1 MILIDIRKSNKL
13 KDSEY
18 SAFIKFDYN
27 SKIVDAIRE
36 LPFRYYNPSETEWE
50 VPTNKVEYL
59 INKLKEF
66 DIKIF
71 GKITIFED
79 KNTNIGL
86 PEGFEFKTKPFSHQ
100 LEGVEYG
107 LKYDRWFLGDEQ
119 GLGKALALDTKIY
132 TYPSGYKLM
141 RDIEVGD
148 YVYGKD
154 GRPTRVTA
162 TYYHKD
168 VEMYRFTFSD
178 GISIDCCKDHLWQ
191 IHTQHGY
198 KVVDTNWFLQKNQFG
213 VVRKDKLFS
222 GGSYNYYI
230 DRCEPVQFRFM
241 PVDLHPYILGS
252 LLGDGSLNG
261 GSVNFTTK
269 DEESVRRINELL
281 PEGYILHSSASM
293 GDISYNIVNLDN
305 KPNPKGSNI
314 IKMWLK
320 DLKLMGTNSHTKFIP
335 HIYKYNSPEIRI
347 AVLQGLLDTDGYAT
361 KDNLVQYTTVS
372 KQLAEDVRFLVESL
386 GGMCN
391 WYEGTCGY
399 NDKITGVAYT
409 LTIRID
415 DPSKLF
421 MLERKRSLLKPRH
434 FKPRRQIVSIERIE
448 NADAKCITVDSKD
461 HLYLAEHFVVTH
473 NTKQIIDIAVARK
486 VMYGYR
492 FCLIVCG
499 VNTLKWNWVNEIHTH
514 SKEDAYILGQR
525 RKGTKIRIGSTKD
538 KLEDLKLMYDI
549 KEPHPYFIITNV
561 ESFRD
566 KNIADTISDLCKK
579 GIIGMCAA
587 DEMHKMKNPTAQQ
600 TKGFLKCLP
609 YCRIGMTG
617 TPLMNSPMDLYVIL
631 KWLGY
636 ESHAF
641 YSFKQHYC
649 VMGGYGGYEIVGY
662 KNLDQLTAQV
672 REIMLRRLKSEV
684 LDLPEKI
691 YVDDIVEMEG
701 KQAVMYK
708 EVEAGLKADYI
719 NGDIDLTNP
728 LSALIRLRQTTGYP
742 GILSDE
748 ITESAKLDRM
758 EELVENCTSN
768 DEKVLIFSN
777 WTQIT
782 DAICNKL
789 KSEGHKVGVI
799 TGETPDSSRQEIV
812 DVFQNSSNLSVL
824 VGTIGAMGTGLTL
837 TAATTV
843 IFVDEPWNKALFDQA
858 VDRAHRIGQ
867 KNNITIYSIM
877 CKDTIDERIHN
888 LIYKKGAMSD
898 AIIDG
903 KVVGNKNEVF
913 DYLLNG

>member
-66 DIKIF
+66 DIKIC

-119 GLGKALALDTKIY
+119 GLGK
-132 TYPSGYKLM
+132 
-141 RDIEVGD
+141 
-148 YVYGKD
+148 
-154 GRPTRVTA
+154 
-162 TYYHKD
+162 
-168 VEMYRFTFSD
+168 
-178 GISIDCCKDHLWQ
+178 
-191 IHTQHGY
+191 
-198 KVVDTNWFLQKNQFG
+198 
-213 VVRKDKLFS
+213 
-222 GGSYNYYI
+222 
-230 DRCEPVQFRFM
+230 
-241 PVDLHPYILGS
+241 
-252 LLGDGSLNG
+252 
-261 GSVNFTTK
+261 
-269 DEESVRRINELL
+269 
-281 PEGYILHSSASM
+281 
-293 GDISYNIVNLDN
+293 
-305 KPNPKGSNI
+305 
-314 IKMWLK
+314 
-320 DLKLMGTNSHTKFIP
+320 
-335 HIYKYNSPEIRI
+335 
-347 AVLQGLLDTDGYAT
+347 
-361 KDNLVQYTTVS
+361 S
-372 KQLAEDVRFLVESL
+372 KQV
-386 GGMCN
+386 
-391 WYEGTCGY
+391 
-399 NDKITGVAYT
+399 
-409 LTIRID
+409 
-415 DPSKLF
+415 
-421 MLERKRSLLKPRH
+421 
-434 FKPRRQIVSIERIE
+434 
-448 NADAKCITVDSKD
+448 
-461 HLYLAEHFVVTH
+461 
-473 NTKQIIDIAVARK
+473 IDIAVARK
-486 VMYGYR
+486 QLLGYKH
-492 FCLIVCG
+492 CLIVCG

-514 SKEDAYILGQR
+514 SNEDVYILGQR
-525 RKGTKIRIGSTKD
+525 RKGTKIIIGSTKD
-538 KLEDLKLMYDI
+538 KLNDLKLMYNMG
-549 KEPHPYFIITNV
+549 EPHPYFIITNI

-566 KNIADTISDLCKK
+566 KDIADTISDLCKK

-609 YCRIGMTG
+609 DCRIGMTG

-636 ESHAF
+636 ENHAF

-719 NGDIDLTNP
+719 SGDIDLTNP

-758 EELVENCTSN
+758 EEIVENCISN
-768 DEKVLIFSN
+768 DEKVIIFSN
-777 WTQIT
+777 WTQMT
-782 DAICNKL
+782 DAILQVLHTKL
-789 KSEGHKVGVI
+789 KLIGRLEPAVI
-799 TGETPDSSRQEIV
+799 TGNTNDSDRQQIV
-812 DVFQNSSNLSVL
+812 DRFQNNDVCR
-824 VGTIGAMGTGLTL
+824 VIIGTIGAMGTGLTL
-837 TAATTV
+837 TAATTI

>member
-59 INKLKEF
+59 INKFKEF
-66 DIKIF
+66 DIKIC

-119 GLGKALALDTKIY
+119 GLGK
-132 TYPSGYKLM
+132 
-141 RDIEVGD
+141 
-148 YVYGKD
+148 
-154 GRPTRVTA
+154 
-162 TYYHKD
+162 
-168 VEMYRFTFSD
+168 
-178 GISIDCCKDHLWQ
+178 
-191 IHTQHGY
+191 
-198 KVVDTNWFLQKNQFG
+198 
-213 VVRKDKLFS
+213 
-222 GGSYNYYI
+222 
-230 DRCEPVQFRFM
+230 
-241 PVDLHPYILGS
+241 
-252 LLGDGSLNG
+252 
-261 GSVNFTTK
+261 
-269 DEESVRRINELL
+269 
-281 PEGYILHSSASM
+281 
-293 GDISYNIVNLDN
+293 
-305 KPNPKGSNI
+305 
-314 IKMWLK
+314 
-320 DLKLMGTNSHTKFIP
+320 
-335 HIYKYNSPEIRI
+335 
-347 AVLQGLLDTDGYAT
+347 
-361 KDNLVQYTTVS
+361 S
-372 KQLAEDVRFLVESL
+372 KQV
-386 GGMCN
+386 
-391 WYEGTCGY
+391 
-399 NDKITGVAYT
+399 
-409 LTIRID
+409 
-415 DPSKLF
+415 
-421 MLERKRSLLKPRH
+421 
-434 FKPRRQIVSIERIE
+434 
-448 NADAKCITVDSKD
+448 
-461 HLYLAEHFVVTH
+461 
-473 NTKQIIDIAVARK
+473 IDIAVARK

-684 LDLPEKI
+684 LDLPEKV
-691 YVDDIVEMEG
+691 YVDDVVEMNG

-719 NGDIDLTNP
+719 SGDIDLTNP

-742 GILSDE
+742 GILSE
-748 ITESAKLDRM
+748 TITESAKLDRM

-768 DEKVLIFSN
+768 DEKVIIFSN
-777 WTQIT
+777 WTQMT

-789 KSEGHKVGVI
+789 KSAGYKVGVI
-799 TGETPDSSRQEIV
+799 TGETPDISRQEIV
-812 DVFQNSSNLSVL
+812 DVFQNSSDLKVL

-843 IFVDEPWNKALFDQA
+843 IFLDEPWNKALFDQA

>member
-66 DIKIF
+66 DIKIC
-71 GKITIFED
+71 GKLTIFED

-119 GLGKALALDTKIY
+119 GLGK
-132 TYPSGYKLM
+132 
-141 RDIEVGD
+141 
-148 YVYGKD
+148 
-154 GRPTRVTA
+154 
-162 TYYHKD
+162 
-168 VEMYRFTFSD
+168 
-178 GISIDCCKDHLWQ
+178 
-191 IHTQHGY
+191 
-198 KVVDTNWFLQKNQFG
+198 
-213 VVRKDKLFS
+213 
-222 GGSYNYYI
+222 
-230 DRCEPVQFRFM
+230 
-241 PVDLHPYILGS
+241 
-252 LLGDGSLNG
+252 
-261 GSVNFTTK
+261 
-269 DEESVRRINELL
+269 
-281 PEGYILHSSASM
+281 
-293 GDISYNIVNLDN
+293 
-305 KPNPKGSNI
+305 
-314 IKMWLK
+314 
-320 DLKLMGTNSHTKFIP
+320 
-335 HIYKYNSPEIRI
+335 
-347 AVLQGLLDTDGYAT
+347 
-361 KDNLVQYTTVS
+361 S
-372 KQLAEDVRFLVESL
+372 KQV
-386 GGMCN
+386 
-391 WYEGTCGY
+391 
-399 NDKITGVAYT
+399 
-409 LTIRID
+409 
-415 DPSKLF
+415 
-421 MLERKRSLLKPRH
+421 
-434 FKPRRQIVSIERIE
+434 
-448 NADAKCITVDSKD
+448 
-461 HLYLAEHFVVTH
+461 
-473 NTKQIIDIAVARK
+473 IDIAVARK

-691 YVDDIVEMEG
+691 YVDDIVEMDG
-701 KQAVMYK
+701 RQAVMYK

-742 GILSDE
+742 GILSE
-748 ITESAKLDRM
+748 TITESAKLDRM

-768 DEKVLIFSN
+768 NEKVIIFSN
-777 WTQIT
+777 WTQMT

-789 KSEGHKVGVI
+789 KSVGYKVGVI

-812 DVFQNSSNLSVL
+812 DVFQNSSDLSVL

>member
-119 GLGKALALDTKIY
+119 GLGK
-132 TYPSGYKLM
+132 
-141 RDIEVGD
+141 
-148 YVYGKD
+148 
-154 GRPTRVTA
+154 
-162 TYYHKD
+162 
-168 VEMYRFTFSD
+168 
-178 GISIDCCKDHLWQ
+178 
-191 IHTQHGY
+191 
-198 KVVDTNWFLQKNQFG
+198 
-213 VVRKDKLFS
+213 
-222 GGSYNYYI
+222 
-230 DRCEPVQFRFM
+230 
-241 PVDLHPYILGS
+241 
-252 LLGDGSLNG
+252 
-261 GSVNFTTK
+261 
-269 DEESVRRINELL
+269 
-281 PEGYILHSSASM
+281 
-293 GDISYNIVNLDN
+293 
-305 KPNPKGSNI
+305 
-314 IKMWLK
+314 
-320 DLKLMGTNSHTKFIP
+320 
-335 HIYKYNSPEIRI
+335 
-347 AVLQGLLDTDGYAT
+347 
-361 KDNLVQYTTVS
+361 
-372 KQLAEDVRFLVESL
+372 
-386 GGMCN
+386 
-391 WYEGTCGY
+391 
-399 NDKITGVAYT
+399 
-409 LTIRID
+409 
-415 DPSKLF
+415 
-421 MLERKRSLLKPRH
+421 
-434 FKPRRQIVSIERIE
+434 
-448 NADAKCITVDSKD
+448 
-461 HLYLAEHFVVTH
+461 
-473 NTKQIIDIAVARK
+473 TKQVIDIAVARK
-486 VMYGYR
+486 LKYGYKH
-492 FCLIVCG
+492 CLIVCG

-514 SKEDAYILGQR
+514 SNEGSYILGQKLS
-525 RKGTKIRIGSTKD
+525 KGKIKIGSTKD
-538 KLEDLKLMYDI
+538 KINDLNFLLLDKLVL
-549 KEPHPYFIITNV
+549 PYFIITNV

-566 KNIADTISDLCKK
+566 KNIADLIQQLCKK
-579 GIIGMCAA
+579 GIINMCAA
-587 DEMHKMKNPTAQQ
+587 DEMHKMKNPTSQQ

-609 YCRIGMTG
+609 DCRIGMTG

-691 YVDDIVEMEG
+691 YVDDVVEMDG

-748 ITESAKLDRM
+748 ITESAKLDRL
-758 EELVENCTSN
+758 EEIVENCISN
-768 DEKVLIFSN
+768 DEKVIIFSN
-777 WTQIT
+777 WTQMT
-782 DAICNKL
+782 DAILQVLHTKL
-789 KSEGHKVGVI
+789 KLIGRLEPAVI
-799 TGETPDSSRQEIV
+799 TGNTNDSDRQQIV
-812 DVFQNSSNLSVL
+812 DRFQNNDVCRVI

>member
-66 DIKIF
+66 DIKIC

-119 GLGKALALDTKIY
+119 GLGK
-132 TYPSGYKLM
+132 
-141 RDIEVGD
+141 
-148 YVYGKD
+148 
-154 GRPTRVTA
+154 
-162 TYYHKD
+162 
-168 VEMYRFTFSD
+168 
-178 GISIDCCKDHLWQ
+178 
-191 IHTQHGY
+191 
-198 KVVDTNWFLQKNQFG
+198 
-213 VVRKDKLFS
+213 
-222 GGSYNYYI
+222 
-230 DRCEPVQFRFM
+230 
-241 PVDLHPYILGS
+241 
-252 LLGDGSLNG
+252 
-261 GSVNFTTK
+261 
-269 DEESVRRINELL
+269 
-281 PEGYILHSSASM
+281 
-293 GDISYNIVNLDN
+293 
-305 KPNPKGSNI
+305 
-314 IKMWLK
+314 
-320 DLKLMGTNSHTKFIP
+320 
-335 HIYKYNSPEIRI
+335 
-347 AVLQGLLDTDGYAT
+347 
-361 KDNLVQYTTVS
+361 
-372 KQLAEDVRFLVESL
+372 
-386 GGMCN
+386 
-391 WYEGTCGY
+391 
-399 NDKITGVAYT
+399 
-409 LTIRID
+409 
-415 DPSKLF
+415 
-421 MLERKRSLLKPRH
+421 
-434 FKPRRQIVSIERIE
+434 
-448 NADAKCITVDSKD
+448 
-461 HLYLAEHFVVTH
+461 
-473 NTKQIIDIAVARK
+473 TKQVIDIAVARK

-538 KLEDLKLMYDI
+538 KLEDLKLMYDR

-691 YVDDIVEMEG
+691 YVDDIVEMDG

-768 DEKVLIFSN
+768 DEKVIIFSN
-777 WTQIT
+777 WTQMT

-789 KSEGHKVGVI
+789 KSSGHNVGVI

-812 DVFQNSSNLSVL
+812 DVFQNSSDLSVL

>member
-36 LPFRYYNPSETEWE
+36 LPFRYYNPNETEWE

-66 DIKIF
+66 DIKIY

-79 KNTNIGL
+79 KNTNIEL

-119 GLGKALALDTKIY
+119 GLGK
-132 TYPSGYKLM
+132 
-141 RDIEVGD
+141 
-148 YVYGKD
+148 
-154 GRPTRVTA
+154 
-162 TYYHKD
+162 
-168 VEMYRFTFSD
+168 
-178 GISIDCCKDHLWQ
+178 
-191 IHTQHGY
+191 
-198 KVVDTNWFLQKNQFG
+198 
-213 VVRKDKLFS
+213 
-222 GGSYNYYI
+222 
-230 DRCEPVQFRFM
+230 
-241 PVDLHPYILGS
+241 
-252 LLGDGSLNG
+252 
-261 GSVNFTTK
+261 
-269 DEESVRRINELL
+269 
-281 PEGYILHSSASM
+281 
-293 GDISYNIVNLDN
+293 
-305 KPNPKGSNI
+305 
-314 IKMWLK
+314 
-320 DLKLMGTNSHTKFIP
+320 
-335 HIYKYNSPEIRI
+335 
-347 AVLQGLLDTDGYAT
+347 
-361 KDNLVQYTTVS
+361 S
-372 KQLAEDVRFLVESL
+372 KQV
-386 GGMCN
+386 
-391 WYEGTCGY
+391 
-399 NDKITGVAYT
+399 
-409 LTIRID
+409 
-415 DPSKLF
+415 
-421 MLERKRSLLKPRH
+421 
-434 FKPRRQIVSIERIE
+434 
-448 NADAKCITVDSKD
+448 
-461 HLYLAEHFVVTH
+461 
-473 NTKQIIDIAVARK
+473 IDIAVARK
-486 VMYGYR
+486 IMYGYR

-719 NGDIDLTNP
+719 SGDIDLTNP

-758 EELVENCTSN
+758 EEIVENCISN
-768 DEKVLIFSN
+768 DEKVIIFSN
-777 WTQIT
+777 WTQMT
-782 DAICNKL
+782 DAILQVLHTKL
-789 KSEGHKVGVI
+789 KLIGRLEPAVI
-799 TGETPDSSRQEIV
+799 TGNTNDSDRQQIV
-812 DVFQNSSNLSVL
+812 DRFQNNDVCR
-824 VGTIGAMGTGLTL
+824 VIIGTIGAMGTGLTL
-837 TAATTV
+837 TAATTI

>member
-59 INKLKEF
+59 INKLKGF
-66 DIKIF
+66 DIKIC
-71 GKITIFED
+71 GKLTIFED

-119 GLGKALALDTKIY
+119 GLGK
-132 TYPSGYKLM
+132 
-141 RDIEVGD
+141 
-148 YVYGKD
+148 
-154 GRPTRVTA
+154 
-162 TYYHKD
+162 
-168 VEMYRFTFSD
+168 
-178 GISIDCCKDHLWQ
+178 
-191 IHTQHGY
+191 
-198 KVVDTNWFLQKNQFG
+198 
-213 VVRKDKLFS
+213 
-222 GGSYNYYI
+222 
-230 DRCEPVQFRFM
+230 
-241 PVDLHPYILGS
+241 
-252 LLGDGSLNG
+252 
-261 GSVNFTTK
+261 
-269 DEESVRRINELL
+269 
-281 PEGYILHSSASM
+281 
-293 GDISYNIVNLDN
+293 
-305 KPNPKGSNI
+305 
-314 IKMWLK
+314 
-320 DLKLMGTNSHTKFIP
+320 
-335 HIYKYNSPEIRI
+335 
-347 AVLQGLLDTDGYAT
+347 
-361 KDNLVQYTTVS
+361 
-372 KQLAEDVRFLVESL
+372 
-386 GGMCN
+386 
-391 WYEGTCGY
+391 
-399 NDKITGVAYT
+399 
-409 LTIRID
+409 
-415 DPSKLF
+415 
-421 MLERKRSLLKPRH
+421 
-434 FKPRRQIVSIERIE
+434 
-448 NADAKCITVDSKD
+448 
-461 HLYLAEHFVVTH
+461 
-473 NTKQIIDIAVARK
+473 TKQVIDIAVARK

-538 KLEDLKLMYDI
+538 KLEDLKLMYDR

-768 DEKVLIFSN
+768 DEKVIIFSN
-777 WTQIT
+777 WTQMT

-789 KSEGHKVGVI
+789 KSSRHKVGVI

-812 DVFQNSSNLSVL
+812 DVFQNSSDLSVL

>member
-66 DIKIF
+66 DIKIC

-119 GLGKALALDTKIY
+119 GLGK
-132 TYPSGYKLM
+132 
-141 RDIEVGD
+141 
-148 YVYGKD
+148 
-154 GRPTRVTA
+154 
-162 TYYHKD
+162 
-168 VEMYRFTFSD
+168 
-178 GISIDCCKDHLWQ
+178 
-191 IHTQHGY
+191 
-198 KVVDTNWFLQKNQFG
+198 
-213 VVRKDKLFS
+213 
-222 GGSYNYYI
+222 
-230 DRCEPVQFRFM
+230 
-241 PVDLHPYILGS
+241 
-252 LLGDGSLNG
+252 
-261 GSVNFTTK
+261 
-269 DEESVRRINELL
+269 
-281 PEGYILHSSASM
+281 
-293 GDISYNIVNLDN
+293 
-305 KPNPKGSNI
+305 
-314 IKMWLK
+314 
-320 DLKLMGTNSHTKFIP
+320 
-335 HIYKYNSPEIRI
+335 
-347 AVLQGLLDTDGYAT
+347 
-361 KDNLVQYTTVS
+361 S
-372 KQLAEDVRFLVESL
+372 KQV
-386 GGMCN
+386 
-391 WYEGTCGY
+391 
-399 NDKITGVAYT
+399 
-409 LTIRID
+409 
-415 DPSKLF
+415 
-421 MLERKRSLLKPRH
+421 
-434 FKPRRQIVSIERIE
+434 
-448 NADAKCITVDSKD
+448 
-461 HLYLAEHFVVTH
+461 
-473 NTKQIIDIAVARK
+473 IDIAVARK
-486 VMYGYR
+486 IMYGYK

-538 KLEDLKLMYDI
+538 KLEDLKLMYNMG
-549 KEPHPYFIITNV
+549 EPHPYFIITNV

-566 KNIADTISDLCKK
+566 KNLADTISDLCKK

-609 YCRIGMTG
+609 DCRIGMTG

-691 YVDDIVEMEG
+691 YVDDIVEMDG
-701 KQAVMYK
+701 KQGVMYK

-742 GILSDE
+742 GILSE
-748 ITESAKLDRM
+748 TITESAKLDRM
-758 EELVENCTSN
+758 EEIVENCISN
-768 DEKVLIFSN
+768 DEKVIIFSN
-777 WTQIT
+777 WTQMTSVIF
-782 DAICNKL
+782 D
-789 KSEGHKVGVI
+789 KVAKYGCGVI
-799 TGETPDSSRQEIV
+799 TGETADSNRQAIV
-812 DVFQNSSNLSVL
+812 NKFQSDDTLKVI

-903 KVVGNKNEVF
+903 KVVGNKTEVF

>member
-66 DIKIF
+66 DIKIC
-71 GKITIFED
+71 GKLTIFED

-119 GLGKALALDTKIY
+119 GLGK
-132 TYPSGYKLM
+132 
-141 RDIEVGD
+141 
-148 YVYGKD
+148 
-154 GRPTRVTA
+154 
-162 TYYHKD
+162 
-168 VEMYRFTFSD
+168 
-178 GISIDCCKDHLWQ
+178 
-191 IHTQHGY
+191 
-198 KVVDTNWFLQKNQFG
+198 
-213 VVRKDKLFS
+213 
-222 GGSYNYYI
+222 
-230 DRCEPVQFRFM
+230 
-241 PVDLHPYILGS
+241 
-252 LLGDGSLNG
+252 
-261 GSVNFTTK
+261 
-269 DEESVRRINELL
+269 
-281 PEGYILHSSASM
+281 
-293 GDISYNIVNLDN
+293 
-305 KPNPKGSNI
+305 
-314 IKMWLK
+314 
-320 DLKLMGTNSHTKFIP
+320 
-335 HIYKYNSPEIRI
+335 
-347 AVLQGLLDTDGYAT
+347 
-361 KDNLVQYTTVS
+361 S
-372 KQLAEDVRFLVESL
+372 KQ
-386 GGMCN
+386 
-391 WYEGTCGY
+391 T
-399 NDKITGVAYT
+399 
-409 LTIRID
+409 
-415 DPSKLF
+415 
-421 MLERKRSLLKPRH
+421 
-434 FKPRRQIVSIERIE
+434 
-448 NADAKCITVDSKD
+448 
-461 HLYLAEHFVVTH
+461 
-473 NTKQIIDIAVARK
+473 IDIAVARK
-486 VMYGYR
+486 IIYGYK

-514 SKEDAYILGQR
+514 SNEDVYILGQR
-525 RKGTKIRIGSTKD
+525 RKGTKIIIGSTKD
-538 KLEDLKLMYDI
+538 KLNDLKLMYNMG
-549 KEPHPYFIITNV
+549 EPHPYFIITNI

-566 KNIADTISDLCKK
+566 KDIADTISDLCKK

-609 YCRIGMTG
+609 DCRIGMTG

-777 WTQIT
+777 WTQMT

>member
-36 LPFRYYNPSETEWE
+36 LPFRYYNSSETEWE

-66 DIKIF
+66 DIKIC

-119 GLGKALALDTKIY
+119 GCISGESFVKIKEIGKSANRDIKIKNLKKAFDLDKTIKIKSLVNGRFAYMPIKAVVNKGFQKTLELNLEDTSIQCTPDHLIYTENGWVEADKIKVGDKVFTNGIQTCPLCGTTENLITYKYSKFFGYCKSCMYKSRNGTKYNEIIKKIDDSGYVRLFGKETRDMPNYDKMYGMGIYEHHQVWYKNTGHIVDTSKEVVHHKNGIKTDNRFENLQLLTISEHDRLHSDTK
-132 TYPSGYKLM
+132 TS
-141 RDIEVGD
+141 
-148 YVYGKD
+148 
-154 GRPTRVTA
+154 
-162 TYYHKD
+162 
-168 VEMYRFTFSD
+168 
-178 GISIDCCKDHLWQ
+178 HL
-191 IHTQHGY
+191 Y
-198 KVVDTNWFLQKNQFG
+198 QFNENL
-213 VVRKDKLFS
+213 D
-222 GGSYNYYI
+222 YI
-230 DRCEPVQFRFM
+230 DRK
-241 PVDLHPYILGS
+241 G
-252 LLGDGSLNG
+252 
-261 GSVNFTTK
+261 K
-269 DEESVRRINELL
+269 RI
-281 PEGYILHSSASM
+281 Y
-293 GDISYNIVNLDN
+293 
-305 KPNPKGSNI
+305 
-314 IKMWLK
+314 
-320 DLKLMGTNSHTKFIP
+320 
-335 HIYKYNSPEIRI
+335 
-347 AVLQGLLDTDGYAT
+347 
-361 KDNLVQYTTVS
+361 
-372 KQLAEDVRFLVESL
+372 
-386 GGMCN
+386 
-391 WYEGTCGY
+391 
-399 NDKITGVAYT
+399 
-409 LTIRID
+409 
-415 DPSKLF
+415 
-421 MLERKRSLLKPRH
+421 LKPRLQEVTSKTYLGKQQVWDIAIDDDNIH
-434 FKPRRQIVSIERIE
+434 NFICNNIV
-448 NADAKCITVDSKD
+448 V
-461 HLYLAEHFVVTH
+461 H
-473 NTKQIIDIAVARK
+473 NCGKTKQIIDIAVARK

-609 YCRIGMTG
+609 DCRIGMTG

-691 YVDDIVEMEG
+691 YVDDVIEMDG

-742 GILSDE
+742 GILSE
-748 ITESAKLDRM
+748 TITESAKLDRM

-777 WTQIT
+777 WTQMT

-799 TGETPDSSRQEIV
+799 TGETPDSLRQEIV
-812 DVFQNSSNLSVL
+812 DVFQNSSDLSVL

-843 IFVDEPWNKALFDQA
+843 IFLDEPWNKALFDQA

>member
-59 INKLKEF
+59 INKLKGF
-66 DIKIF
+66 DIKIC
-71 GKITIFED
+71 GKLTIFED

-119 GLGKALALDTKIY
+119 GLGK
-132 TYPSGYKLM
+132 
-141 RDIEVGD
+141 
-148 YVYGKD
+148 
-154 GRPTRVTA
+154 
-162 TYYHKD
+162 
-168 VEMYRFTFSD
+168 
-178 GISIDCCKDHLWQ
+178 
-191 IHTQHGY
+191 
-198 KVVDTNWFLQKNQFG
+198 
-213 VVRKDKLFS
+213 
-222 GGSYNYYI
+222 
-230 DRCEPVQFRFM
+230 
-241 PVDLHPYILGS
+241 
-252 LLGDGSLNG
+252 
-261 GSVNFTTK
+261 
-269 DEESVRRINELL
+269 
-281 PEGYILHSSASM
+281 
-293 GDISYNIVNLDN
+293 
-305 KPNPKGSNI
+305 
-314 IKMWLK
+314 
-320 DLKLMGTNSHTKFIP
+320 
-335 HIYKYNSPEIRI
+335 
-347 AVLQGLLDTDGYAT
+347 
-361 KDNLVQYTTVS
+361 
-372 KQLAEDVRFLVESL
+372 
-386 GGMCN
+386 
-391 WYEGTCGY
+391 
-399 NDKITGVAYT
+399 
-409 LTIRID
+409 
-415 DPSKLF
+415 
-421 MLERKRSLLKPRH
+421 
-434 FKPRRQIVSIERIE
+434 
-448 NADAKCITVDSKD
+448 
-461 HLYLAEHFVVTH
+461 
-473 NTKQIIDIAVARK
+473 TKQVIDIAVARK

-538 KLEDLKLMYDI
+538 KLEDLKLMYDR

-758 EELVENCTSN
+758 EEIVENCISN
-768 DEKVLIFSN
+768 DEKVIIFSN
-777 WTQIT
+777 WTQMTGVIF
-782 DAICNKL
+782 D
-789 KSEGHKVGVI
+789 KVAKYGCGVI
-799 TGETPDSSRQEIV
+799 TGETADSNRQAIV
-812 DVFQNSSNLSVL
+812 NKFQSDDTLKVI

>member
-27 SKIVDAIRE
+27 SKIVDTIRE

-66 DIKIF
+66 DIKIC

-119 GLGKALALDTKIY
+119 GCVSGESFVKIKEIGKPATRDIKIKNLKKAFDLDKTIKIKSLVNGRFAYMPIKAVVDKGFQKTLELNLEDTSIQCTPDHLIYTENGWVEADKIKVGDKVFTNGIQTCPLCGTTENLITYKYSKFFGYCKSCMYKSRNGTKYNEITKKIDDSGYVRLFGKETRNMPNYNKMYGMGIYEHHQVWYENTGHIVDTSKEVVHHKNGIKTDNRFENLQLLTISEHDKLHSDTKTNHLYQFNENLDYIERNGTKIY
-132 TYPSGYKLM
+132 LTPRLQEVTSKTYLGNQQVW
-141 RDIEVGD
+141 DI
-148 YVYGKD
+148 
-154 GRPTRVTA
+154 A
-162 TYYHKD
+162 
-168 VEMYRFTFSD
+168 
-178 GISIDCCKDHLWQ
+178 IDDAN
-191 IHTQHGY
+191 IH
-198 KVVDTNWFLQKNQFG
+198 
-213 VVRKDKLFS
+213 
-222 GGSYNYYI
+222 
-230 DRCEPVQFRFM
+230 
-241 PVDLHPYILGS
+241 
-252 LLGDGSLNG
+252 
-261 GSVNFTTK
+261 NF
-269 DEESVRRINELL
+269 ICN
-281 PEGYILHSSASM
+281 
-293 GDISYNIVNLDN
+293 NIVVHN
-305 KPNPKGSNI
+305 
-314 IKMWLK
+314 
-320 DLKLMGTNSHTKFIP
+320 
-335 HIYKYNSPEIRI
+335 
-347 AVLQGLLDTDGYAT
+347 
-361 KDNLVQYTTVS
+361 
-372 KQLAEDVRFLVESL
+372 
-386 GGMCN
+386 
-391 WYEGTCGY
+391 CG
-399 NDKITGVAYT
+399 K
-409 LTIRID
+409 
-415 DPSKLF
+415 
-421 MLERKRSLLKPRH
+421 
-434 FKPRRQIVSIERIE
+434 
-448 NADAKCITVDSKD
+448 
-461 HLYLAEHFVVTH
+461 
-473 NTKQIIDIAVARK
+473 TKQVIDIAVARK

-758 EELVENCTSN
+758 EEIVENCISN
-768 DEKVLIFSN
+768 DEKVIIFSN
-777 WTQIT
+777 WTQMTSVIF
-782 DAICNKL
+782 D
-789 KSEGHKVGVI
+789 KVAKYGCGVI
-799 TGETPDSSRQEIV
+799 TGETADSNRQAIV
-812 DVFQNSSNLSVL
+812 NKFQSDDTLKVI

>member
-59 INKLKEF
+59 INKLKGF
-66 DIKIF
+66 DIKIC
-71 GKITIFED
+71 GKLTIFED

-119 GLGKALALDTKIY
+119 GLGK
-132 TYPSGYKLM
+132 
-141 RDIEVGD
+141 
-148 YVYGKD
+148 
-154 GRPTRVTA
+154 
-162 TYYHKD
+162 
-168 VEMYRFTFSD
+168 
-178 GISIDCCKDHLWQ
+178 
-191 IHTQHGY
+191 
-198 KVVDTNWFLQKNQFG
+198 
-213 VVRKDKLFS
+213 
-222 GGSYNYYI
+222 
-230 DRCEPVQFRFM
+230 
-241 PVDLHPYILGS
+241 
-252 LLGDGSLNG
+252 
-261 GSVNFTTK
+261 
-269 DEESVRRINELL
+269 
-281 PEGYILHSSASM
+281 
-293 GDISYNIVNLDN
+293 
-305 KPNPKGSNI
+305 
-314 IKMWLK
+314 
-320 DLKLMGTNSHTKFIP
+320 
-335 HIYKYNSPEIRI
+335 
-347 AVLQGLLDTDGYAT
+347 
-361 KDNLVQYTTVS
+361 
-372 KQLAEDVRFLVESL
+372 
-386 GGMCN
+386 
-391 WYEGTCGY
+391 
-399 NDKITGVAYT
+399 
-409 LTIRID
+409 
-415 DPSKLF
+415 
-421 MLERKRSLLKPRH
+421 
-434 FKPRRQIVSIERIE
+434 
-448 NADAKCITVDSKD
+448 
-461 HLYLAEHFVVTH
+461 
-473 NTKQIIDIAVARK
+473 TKQVIDIAVARK

-538 KLEDLKLMYDI
+538 KLEDLKLMYDR

-768 DEKVLIFSN
+768 DEKVIIFSN
-777 WTQIT
+777 WTQMT

-789 KSEGHKVGVI
+789 KSSGHNVGVI

-812 DVFQNSSNLSVL
+812 DVFQNSSDLSVL

>member
-66 DIKIF
+66 DIKIC

-119 GLGKALALDTKIY
+119 GLGK
-132 TYPSGYKLM
+132 
-141 RDIEVGD
+141 
-148 YVYGKD
+148 
-154 GRPTRVTA
+154 
-162 TYYHKD
+162 
-168 VEMYRFTFSD
+168 
-178 GISIDCCKDHLWQ
+178 
-191 IHTQHGY
+191 
-198 KVVDTNWFLQKNQFG
+198 
-213 VVRKDKLFS
+213 
-222 GGSYNYYI
+222 
-230 DRCEPVQFRFM
+230 
-241 PVDLHPYILGS
+241 
-252 LLGDGSLNG
+252 
-261 GSVNFTTK
+261 
-269 DEESVRRINELL
+269 
-281 PEGYILHSSASM
+281 
-293 GDISYNIVNLDN
+293 
-305 KPNPKGSNI
+305 
-314 IKMWLK
+314 
-320 DLKLMGTNSHTKFIP
+320 
-335 HIYKYNSPEIRI
+335 
-347 AVLQGLLDTDGYAT
+347 
-361 KDNLVQYTTVS
+361 
-372 KQLAEDVRFLVESL
+372 
-386 GGMCN
+386 
-391 WYEGTCGY
+391 
-399 NDKITGVAYT
+399 
-409 LTIRID
+409 
-415 DPSKLF
+415 
-421 MLERKRSLLKPRH
+421 
-434 FKPRRQIVSIERIE
+434 
-448 NADAKCITVDSKD
+448 
-461 HLYLAEHFVVTH
+461 
-473 NTKQIIDIAVARK
+473 TKQVIDIAVARK

-538 KLEDLKLMYDI
+538 KLEDLKLMYDR
-549 KEPHPYFIITNV
+549 KEPHPYFIITNI

-691 YVDDIVEMEG
+691 YVDDIVEMDG

-768 DEKVLIFSN
+768 DEKVIIFSN
-777 WTQIT
+777 WTQMT

-789 KSEGHKVGVI
+789 KSSGHNVGVI

-812 DVFQNSSNLSVL
+812 DVFQNSSDLSVL

>member
-66 DIKIF
+66 DIKIC

-79 KNTNIGL
+79 KNINIGL

-119 GLGKALALDTKIY
+119 GLGK
-132 TYPSGYKLM
+132 
-141 RDIEVGD
+141 
-148 YVYGKD
+148 
-154 GRPTRVTA
+154 
-162 TYYHKD
+162 
-168 VEMYRFTFSD
+168 
-178 GISIDCCKDHLWQ
+178 
-191 IHTQHGY
+191 
-198 KVVDTNWFLQKNQFG
+198 
-213 VVRKDKLFS
+213 
-222 GGSYNYYI
+222 
-230 DRCEPVQFRFM
+230 
-241 PVDLHPYILGS
+241 
-252 LLGDGSLNG
+252 
-261 GSVNFTTK
+261 
-269 DEESVRRINELL
+269 
-281 PEGYILHSSASM
+281 
-293 GDISYNIVNLDN
+293 
-305 KPNPKGSNI
+305 
-314 IKMWLK
+314 
-320 DLKLMGTNSHTKFIP
+320 
-335 HIYKYNSPEIRI
+335 
-347 AVLQGLLDTDGYAT
+347 
-361 KDNLVQYTTVS
+361 
-372 KQLAEDVRFLVESL
+372 
-386 GGMCN
+386 
-391 WYEGTCGY
+391 
-399 NDKITGVAYT
+399 
-409 LTIRID
+409 
-415 DPSKLF
+415 
-421 MLERKRSLLKPRH
+421 
-434 FKPRRQIVSIERIE
+434 
-448 NADAKCITVDSKD
+448 
-461 HLYLAEHFVVTH
+461 
-473 NTKQIIDIAVARK
+473 TKQVIDIAVARK

-499 VNTLKWNWVNEIHTH
+499 VNTLKWNWINEIHTH

-538 KLEDLKLMYDI
+538 KLEDLKLMYDR

-691 YVDDIVEMEG
+691 YVDDIVEMDG
-701 KQAVMYK
+701 RQAVMYK

-768 DEKVLIFSN
+768 DEKVIIFSN
-777 WTQIT
+777 WTQMT

-789 KSEGHKVGVI
+789 KSSGHNVGVI

-812 DVFQNSSNLSVL
+812 DVFQNSSDLSVL
-824 VGTIGAMGTGLTL
+824 VGTSGAMGTGLTL

>member
-66 DIKIF
+66 DIKIC
-71 GKITIFED
+71 GKLTIFED

-119 GLGKALALDTKIY
+119 GLGK
-132 TYPSGYKLM
+132 
-141 RDIEVGD
+141 
-148 YVYGKD
+148 
-154 GRPTRVTA
+154 
-162 TYYHKD
+162 
-168 VEMYRFTFSD
+168 
-178 GISIDCCKDHLWQ
+178 
-191 IHTQHGY
+191 
-198 KVVDTNWFLQKNQFG
+198 
-213 VVRKDKLFS
+213 
-222 GGSYNYYI
+222 
-230 DRCEPVQFRFM
+230 
-241 PVDLHPYILGS
+241 
-252 LLGDGSLNG
+252 
-261 GSVNFTTK
+261 
-269 DEESVRRINELL
+269 
-281 PEGYILHSSASM
+281 
-293 GDISYNIVNLDN
+293 
-305 KPNPKGSNI
+305 
-314 IKMWLK
+314 
-320 DLKLMGTNSHTKFIP
+320 
-335 HIYKYNSPEIRI
+335 
-347 AVLQGLLDTDGYAT
+347 
-361 KDNLVQYTTVS
+361 S
-372 KQLAEDVRFLVESL
+372 KQV
-386 GGMCN
+386 
-391 WYEGTCGY
+391 
-399 NDKITGVAYT
+399 
-409 LTIRID
+409 
-415 DPSKLF
+415 
-421 MLERKRSLLKPRH
+421 
-434 FKPRRQIVSIERIE
+434 
-448 NADAKCITVDSKD
+448 
-461 HLYLAEHFVVTH
+461 
-473 NTKQIIDIAVARK
+473 IDIAVARK

-636 ESHAF
+636 ESHPF

-691 YVDDIVEMEG
+691 YVDEIVEMEG

-708 EVEAGLKADYI
+708 EVESGIKADYI
-719 NGDIDLTNP
+719 SGNIDLTNP

-758 EELVENCTSN
+758 GEIVENCISN
-768 DEKVLIFSN
+768 DEKVIIFSN
-777 WTQIT
+777 WTQMT
-782 DAICNKL
+782 DAILQVLHTKL
-789 KSEGHKVGVI
+789 KLIGRLEPAVI
-799 TGETPDSSRQEIV
+799 TGNTNDSDRQQIV
-812 DVFQNSSNLSVL
+812 DRFQNNDVCRVI

>member
-59 INKLKEF
+59 INKLKGF
-66 DIKIF
+66 DIKIC
-71 GKITIFED
+71 GKLTIFED

-119 GLGKALALDTKIY
+119 GLGK
-132 TYPSGYKLM
+132 
-141 RDIEVGD
+141 
-148 YVYGKD
+148 
-154 GRPTRVTA
+154 
-162 TYYHKD
+162 
-168 VEMYRFTFSD
+168 
-178 GISIDCCKDHLWQ
+178 
-191 IHTQHGY
+191 
-198 KVVDTNWFLQKNQFG
+198 
-213 VVRKDKLFS
+213 
-222 GGSYNYYI
+222 
-230 DRCEPVQFRFM
+230 
-241 PVDLHPYILGS
+241 
-252 LLGDGSLNG
+252 
-261 GSVNFTTK
+261 
-269 DEESVRRINELL
+269 
-281 PEGYILHSSASM
+281 
-293 GDISYNIVNLDN
+293 
-305 KPNPKGSNI
+305 
-314 IKMWLK
+314 
-320 DLKLMGTNSHTKFIP
+320 
-335 HIYKYNSPEIRI
+335 
-347 AVLQGLLDTDGYAT
+347 
-361 KDNLVQYTTVS
+361 
-372 KQLAEDVRFLVESL
+372 
-386 GGMCN
+386 
-391 WYEGTCGY
+391 
-399 NDKITGVAYT
+399 
-409 LTIRID
+409 
-415 DPSKLF
+415 
-421 MLERKRSLLKPRH
+421 
-434 FKPRRQIVSIERIE
+434 
-448 NADAKCITVDSKD
+448 
-461 HLYLAEHFVVTH
+461 
-473 NTKQIIDIAVARK
+473 TKQVIDIAVARK

-538 KLEDLKLMYDI
+538 KLEDLKLMYDR

-691 YVDDIVEMEG
+691 YVDDIVEMDG

-758 EELVENCTSN
+758 EEIVENCISN
-768 DEKVLIFSN
+768 DEKVIIFSN
-777 WTQIT
+777 WTQMT

-789 KSEGHKVGVI
+789 KSSGHNVGVI

-812 DVFQNSSNLSVL
+812 DVFQNSSDLSVL

>member
-59 INKLKEF
+59 INKLKGF
-66 DIKIF
+66 DIKIC
-71 GKITIFED
+71 GKLTIFED

-119 GLGKALALDTKIY
+119 GLGK
-132 TYPSGYKLM
+132 
-141 RDIEVGD
+141 
-148 YVYGKD
+148 
-154 GRPTRVTA
+154 
-162 TYYHKD
+162 
-168 VEMYRFTFSD
+168 
-178 GISIDCCKDHLWQ
+178 
-191 IHTQHGY
+191 
-198 KVVDTNWFLQKNQFG
+198 
-213 VVRKDKLFS
+213 
-222 GGSYNYYI
+222 
-230 DRCEPVQFRFM
+230 
-241 PVDLHPYILGS
+241 
-252 LLGDGSLNG
+252 
-261 GSVNFTTK
+261 
-269 DEESVRRINELL
+269 
-281 PEGYILHSSASM
+281 
-293 GDISYNIVNLDN
+293 
-305 KPNPKGSNI
+305 
-314 IKMWLK
+314 
-320 DLKLMGTNSHTKFIP
+320 
-335 HIYKYNSPEIRI
+335 
-347 AVLQGLLDTDGYAT
+347 
-361 KDNLVQYTTVS
+361 
-372 KQLAEDVRFLVESL
+372 
-386 GGMCN
+386 
-391 WYEGTCGY
+391 
-399 NDKITGVAYT
+399 
-409 LTIRID
+409 
-415 DPSKLF
+415 
-421 MLERKRSLLKPRH
+421 
-434 FKPRRQIVSIERIE
+434 
-448 NADAKCITVDSKD
+448 
-461 HLYLAEHFVVTH
+461 
-473 NTKQIIDIAVARK
+473 TKQVIDIAIARK

-538 KLEDLKLMYDI
+538 KLEDLKLMYDR
-549 KEPHPYFIITNV
+549 KEPHPYFIITNI

-768 DEKVLIFSN
+768 DEKVIIFSN
-777 WTQIT
+777 WTQMT

-789 KSEGHKVGVI
+789 KSSRHKVGVI

-812 DVFQNSSNLSVL
+812 DVFQNSSDLSVL

>member
-59 INKLKEF
+59 INKLKGF
-66 DIKIF
+66 DIKIC
-71 GKITIFED
+71 GKLTIFED

-119 GLGKALALDTKIY
+119 GLGK
-132 TYPSGYKLM
+132 
-141 RDIEVGD
+141 
-148 YVYGKD
+148 
-154 GRPTRVTA
+154 
-162 TYYHKD
+162 
-168 VEMYRFTFSD
+168 
-178 GISIDCCKDHLWQ
+178 
-191 IHTQHGY
+191 
-198 KVVDTNWFLQKNQFG
+198 
-213 VVRKDKLFS
+213 
-222 GGSYNYYI
+222 
-230 DRCEPVQFRFM
+230 
-241 PVDLHPYILGS
+241 
-252 LLGDGSLNG
+252 
-261 GSVNFTTK
+261 
-269 DEESVRRINELL
+269 
-281 PEGYILHSSASM
+281 
-293 GDISYNIVNLDN
+293 
-305 KPNPKGSNI
+305 
-314 IKMWLK
+314 
-320 DLKLMGTNSHTKFIP
+320 
-335 HIYKYNSPEIRI
+335 
-347 AVLQGLLDTDGYAT
+347 
-361 KDNLVQYTTVS
+361 
-372 KQLAEDVRFLVESL
+372 
-386 GGMCN
+386 
-391 WYEGTCGY
+391 
-399 NDKITGVAYT
+399 
-409 LTIRID
+409 
-415 DPSKLF
+415 
-421 MLERKRSLLKPRH
+421 
-434 FKPRRQIVSIERIE
+434 
-448 NADAKCITVDSKD
+448 
-461 HLYLAEHFVVTH
+461 
-473 NTKQIIDIAVARK
+473 TKQVIDIAVARK

-538 KLEDLKLMYDI
+538 KLEDLKLMYDR

-579 GIIGMCAA
+579 GLIGMCAA

-691 YVDDIVEMEG
+691 YVDDIVEMDG

-768 DEKVLIFSN
+768 DEKVIIFSN
-777 WTQIT
+777 WTQMT

-789 KSEGHKVGVI
+789 KSSGHNVGVI

-812 DVFQNSSNLSVL
+812 DVFQNSSDLSVL

>member
-59 INKLKEF
+59 INKLKGF
-66 DIKIF
+66 DIKIC
-71 GKITIFED
+71 GKLTIFED

-119 GLGKALALDTKIY
+119 GLGK
-132 TYPSGYKLM
+132 
-141 RDIEVGD
+141 
-148 YVYGKD
+148 
-154 GRPTRVTA
+154 
-162 TYYHKD
+162 
-168 VEMYRFTFSD
+168 
-178 GISIDCCKDHLWQ
+178 
-191 IHTQHGY
+191 
-198 KVVDTNWFLQKNQFG
+198 
-213 VVRKDKLFS
+213 
-222 GGSYNYYI
+222 
-230 DRCEPVQFRFM
+230 
-241 PVDLHPYILGS
+241 
-252 LLGDGSLNG
+252 
-261 GSVNFTTK
+261 
-269 DEESVRRINELL
+269 
-281 PEGYILHSSASM
+281 
-293 GDISYNIVNLDN
+293 
-305 KPNPKGSNI
+305 
-314 IKMWLK
+314 
-320 DLKLMGTNSHTKFIP
+320 
-335 HIYKYNSPEIRI
+335 
-347 AVLQGLLDTDGYAT
+347 
-361 KDNLVQYTTVS
+361 
-372 KQLAEDVRFLVESL
+372 
-386 GGMCN
+386 
-391 WYEGTCGY
+391 
-399 NDKITGVAYT
+399 
-409 LTIRID
+409 
-415 DPSKLF
+415 
-421 MLERKRSLLKPRH
+421 
-434 FKPRRQIVSIERIE
+434 
-448 NADAKCITVDSKD
+448 
-461 HLYLAEHFVVTH
+461 
-473 NTKQIIDIAVARK
+473 TKQVIDIAVARK

-538 KLEDLKLMYDI
+538 KLEDLKLMYDR

-587 DEMHKMKNPTAQQ
+587 DEMHKMKNPTTQQ

-758 EELVENCTSN
+758 EEIVENCISN
-768 DEKVLIFSN
+768 DEKVIIFSN
-777 WTQIT
+777 WTQMTSVIF
-782 DAICNKL
+782 D
-789 KSEGHKVGVI
+789 KVAKYGCGVI
-799 TGETPDSSRQEIV
+799 TGETADSNRQAIV
-812 DVFQNSSNLSVL
+812 NKFQSDDTLKVI

>member
-59 INKLKEF
+59 INKLKGF
-66 DIKIF
+66 DIKIC
-71 GKITIFED
+71 GKLTIFED

-119 GLGKALALDTKIY
+119 GLGK
-132 TYPSGYKLM
+132 
-141 RDIEVGD
+141 
-148 YVYGKD
+148 
-154 GRPTRVTA
+154 
-162 TYYHKD
+162 
-168 VEMYRFTFSD
+168 
-178 GISIDCCKDHLWQ
+178 
-191 IHTQHGY
+191 
-198 KVVDTNWFLQKNQFG
+198 
-213 VVRKDKLFS
+213 
-222 GGSYNYYI
+222 
-230 DRCEPVQFRFM
+230 
-241 PVDLHPYILGS
+241 
-252 LLGDGSLNG
+252 
-261 GSVNFTTK
+261 
-269 DEESVRRINELL
+269 
-281 PEGYILHSSASM
+281 
-293 GDISYNIVNLDN
+293 
-305 KPNPKGSNI
+305 
-314 IKMWLK
+314 
-320 DLKLMGTNSHTKFIP
+320 
-335 HIYKYNSPEIRI
+335 
-347 AVLQGLLDTDGYAT
+347 
-361 KDNLVQYTTVS
+361 
-372 KQLAEDVRFLVESL
+372 
-386 GGMCN
+386 
-391 WYEGTCGY
+391 
-399 NDKITGVAYT
+399 
-409 LTIRID
+409 
-415 DPSKLF
+415 
-421 MLERKRSLLKPRH
+421 
-434 FKPRRQIVSIERIE
+434 
-448 NADAKCITVDSKD
+448 
-461 HLYLAEHFVVTH
+461 
-473 NTKQIIDIAVARK
+473 TKQVIDIAVARK

-514 SKEDAYILGQR
+514 SKEDTYILGQR

-538 KLEDLKLMYDI
+538 KLEDLKLMYDR

-691 YVDDIVEMEG
+691 YVDDIVEMDG

-768 DEKVLIFSN
+768 DEKVIIFSN
-777 WTQIT
+777 WTQMT

-789 KSEGHKVGVI
+789 KSSGHNVGVI

-812 DVFQNSSNLSVL
+812 DVFQNSSDLSVL

>member
-59 INKLKEF
+59 INKFKGF
-66 DIKIF
+66 DIKIC

-119 GLGKALALDTKIY
+119 GLGK
-132 TYPSGYKLM
+132 
-141 RDIEVGD
+141 
-148 YVYGKD
+148 
-154 GRPTRVTA
+154 
-162 TYYHKD
+162 
-168 VEMYRFTFSD
+168 
-178 GISIDCCKDHLWQ
+178 
-191 IHTQHGY
+191 
-198 KVVDTNWFLQKNQFG
+198 
-213 VVRKDKLFS
+213 
-222 GGSYNYYI
+222 
-230 DRCEPVQFRFM
+230 
-241 PVDLHPYILGS
+241 
-252 LLGDGSLNG
+252 
-261 GSVNFTTK
+261 
-269 DEESVRRINELL
+269 
-281 PEGYILHSSASM
+281 
-293 GDISYNIVNLDN
+293 
-305 KPNPKGSNI
+305 
-314 IKMWLK
+314 
-320 DLKLMGTNSHTKFIP
+320 
-335 HIYKYNSPEIRI
+335 
-347 AVLQGLLDTDGYAT
+347 
-361 KDNLVQYTTVS
+361 S
-372 KQLAEDVRFLVESL
+372 KQV
-386 GGMCN
+386 
-391 WYEGTCGY
+391 
-399 NDKITGVAYT
+399 
-409 LTIRID
+409 
-415 DPSKLF
+415 
-421 MLERKRSLLKPRH
+421 
-434 FKPRRQIVSIERIE
+434 
-448 NADAKCITVDSKD
+448 
-461 HLYLAEHFVVTH
+461 
-473 NTKQIIDIAVARK
+473 IDIAVARK
-486 VMYGYR
+486 IMYGYK

-514 SKEDAYILGQR
+514 SNEDVYILGQR
-525 RKGTKIRIGSTKD
+525 RKGTKIIIGSTKD
-538 KLEDLKLMYDI
+538 KLNDLKLMYNMG
-549 KEPHPYFIITNV
+549 EPHPYFIITNI

-566 KNIADTISDLCKK
+566 KDIADTISDLCKK

-587 DEMHKMKNPTAQQ
+587 DEMHKMKNPTSQQ

-609 YCRIGMTG
+609 DCRIGMTG

-672 REIMLRRLKSEV
+672 REIMLRRLKNEV
-684 LDLPEKI
+684 LDLPEKV
-691 YVDDIVEMEG
+691 YVDDVVEMDG

-719 NGDIDLTNP
+719 SGDIDLTNP

-742 GILSDE
+742 GILSE
-748 ITESAKLDRM
+748 MVTESAKLNRM

-777 WTQIT
+777 WTQMT

-812 DVFQNSSNLSVL
+812 DVFQNSSDLKVL

-843 IFVDEPWNKALFDQA
+843 IFIDEPWNKALFDQA

-913 DYLLNG
+913 NYLLNG

>member
-66 DIKIF
+66 DIKIL

-119 GLGKALALDTKIY
+119 GLGK
-132 TYPSGYKLM
+132 
-141 RDIEVGD
+141 
-148 YVYGKD
+148 
-154 GRPTRVTA
+154 
-162 TYYHKD
+162 
-168 VEMYRFTFSD
+168 
-178 GISIDCCKDHLWQ
+178 
-191 IHTQHGY
+191 
-198 KVVDTNWFLQKNQFG
+198 
-213 VVRKDKLFS
+213 
-222 GGSYNYYI
+222 
-230 DRCEPVQFRFM
+230 
-241 PVDLHPYILGS
+241 
-252 LLGDGSLNG
+252 
-261 GSVNFTTK
+261 
-269 DEESVRRINELL
+269 
-281 PEGYILHSSASM
+281 
-293 GDISYNIVNLDN
+293 
-305 KPNPKGSNI
+305 
-314 IKMWLK
+314 
-320 DLKLMGTNSHTKFIP
+320 
-335 HIYKYNSPEIRI
+335 
-347 AVLQGLLDTDGYAT
+347 
-361 KDNLVQYTTVS
+361 
-372 KQLAEDVRFLVESL
+372 
-386 GGMCN
+386 
-391 WYEGTCGY
+391 
-399 NDKITGVAYT
+399 
-409 LTIRID
+409 
-415 DPSKLF
+415 
-421 MLERKRSLLKPRH
+421 
-434 FKPRRQIVSIERIE
+434 
-448 NADAKCITVDSKD
+448 
-461 HLYLAEHFVVTH
+461 
-473 NTKQIIDIAVARK
+473 TKQVIDIAVARK

-691 YVDDIVEMEG
+691 YVDDIVEMDG

-758 EELVENCTSN
+758 EEIVENCISN
-768 DEKVLIFSN
+768 DEKVIIFSN
-777 WTQIT
+777 WTQMTSVIF
-782 DAICNKL
+782 D
-789 KSEGHKVGVI
+789 KVAKYGCGVI
-799 TGETPDSSRQEIV
+799 TGETADSNRQAIV
-812 DVFQNSSNLSVL
+812 NKFQSDDTLKVI